1 MPTEFVAISS
11 NGLIS
16 SQGHFMKK
24 EFHPGVESESCVY
37 KRLAPNYSGIGTYP
51 RADALGR
58 SAKYVYSHILEPKM
72 LLWLIS
78 ASEVAPQLVKA
89 AQESAG
95 AASSMPGKSAAI
107 RKCVPWPLVA
117 AALLTR
123 SEAKVQLVVPPD
135 VLAPAASPLQ
145 PGRG

>member
-1 MPTEFVAISS
+1 
-11 NGLIS
+11 
-16 SQGHFMKK
+16 
-24 EFHPGVESESCVY
+24 
-37 KRLAPNYSGIGTYP
+37 
-51 RADALGR
+51 
-58 SAKYVYSHILEPKM
+58 M

-107 RKCVPWPLVA
+107 RKCVPWPIVA
-117 AALLTR
+117 AALSRR

-135 VLAPAASPLQ
+135 VLAAAALPLQ
-145 PGRG
+145 RGCG